1 MSRWIVLVGVLLIA
15 GCGSMDSPEKLR
27 DKVDPYVVSSLKNY
41 DDLYSL
47 LNQRIKACH
56 ETADQQIK
64 SALYTDRDRGAIAV
78 SSGDVYKILVEVFK
92 SPEGYGSQITIH
104 SRDDTL
110 GERVHSWIQGDT
122 EC

>member
-1 MSRWIVLVGVLLIA
+1 MSRWIMLVGVLLIA
-15 GCGSMDSPEKLR
+15 GCGLMDSPEKLR

-47 LNQRIKACH
+47 LNQRVEACH
-56 ETADQQIK
+56 AGGDRQVK
-64 SALYTDRDRGAIAV
+64 SALYTDRERGAIAV
-78 SSGDVYKILVEVFK
+78 SKGDVYEILVEVFK
-92 SPEGYGSQITIH
+92 SPGGYGSQITIH
-104 SRDDTL
+104 SRDDAL

>member
-1 MSRWIVLVGVLLIA
+1 MSRWIVLVGILLIA

-27 DKVDPYVVSSLKNY
+27 DKIDPYVVSSLRNY

-47 LNQRIKACH
+47 LDQRIKACH
-56 ETADQQIK
+56 GSGDQHVK
-64 SALYTDRDRGAIAV
+64 SALYTDRERGAIAV
-78 SSGDVYKILVEVFK
+78 SNGDVYKILVEVFK